1 MFPAFGTKSS
11 IFIPQFFAAIRTEFH
26 FQIAPLQKLWHQ
38 KRQAHA
44 MDPPFDASIITD
56 LLLHVI
62 GTNLAI
68 YYAILLAFRL
78 HLQNIAKNQ
87 IKPLP

>member
-1 MFPAFGTKSS
+1 
-11 IFIPQFFAAIRTEFH
+11 
-26 FQIAPLQKLWHQ
+26 
-38 KRQAHA
+38 

-68 YYAILLAFRL
+68 YYAILLAFCL
-78 HLQNIAKNQ
+78 HLENSAEIIQTFTLTGMSNVIRKLIMN
-87 IKPLP
+87 LN

>member
-1 MFPAFGTKSS
+1 
-11 IFIPQFFAAIRTEFH
+11 
-26 FQIAPLQKLWHQ
+26 
-38 KRQAHA
+38 

-68 YYAILLAFRL
+68 CCAILLAFRL
-78 HLQNIAKNQ
+78 QLHQ
-87 IKPLP
+87 IFMTIVAFAPFIPNFPVDNPVEIVYTE

>member
-1 MFPAFGTKSS
+1 
-11 IFIPQFFAAIRTEFH
+11 
-26 FQIAPLQKLWHQ
+26 
-38 KRQAHA
+38 

-68 YYAILLAFRL
+68 YYAILSAFCL
-78 HLQNIAKNQ
+78 HLHQ
-87 IKPLP
+87 IFITIVAFTPLIPNFPVDNPVEIVYTE

>member
-1 MFPAFGTKSS
+1 
-11 IFIPQFFAAIRTEFH
+11 
-26 FQIAPLQKLWHQ
+26 
-38 KRQAHA
+38 

-68 YYAILLAFRL
+68 YYAILLAFCL
-78 HLQNIAKNQ
+78 HLHQ
-87 IKPLP
+87 IFITIVAFTPLITNFPVDNPVEIVYTE

>member
-1 MFPAFGTKSS
+1 
-11 IFIPQFFAAIRTEFH
+11 
-26 FQIAPLQKLWHQ
+26 
-38 KRQAHA
+38 

-78 HLQNIAKNQ
+78 HPHHFFITIVAFT
-87 IKPLP
+87 PLMPNFPVDNPVEIVYIEYETIFSQAEV

>member
-1 MFPAFGTKSS
+1 
-11 IFIPQFFAAIRTEFH
+11 
-26 FQIAPLQKLWHQ
+26 
-38 KRQAHA
+38 

-68 YYAILLAFRL
+68 CCAILLAFRL
-78 HLQNIAKNQ
+78 HLHQ
-87 IKPLP
+87 IFITIVAFTPLIPNFPVDNPVEIVYTE